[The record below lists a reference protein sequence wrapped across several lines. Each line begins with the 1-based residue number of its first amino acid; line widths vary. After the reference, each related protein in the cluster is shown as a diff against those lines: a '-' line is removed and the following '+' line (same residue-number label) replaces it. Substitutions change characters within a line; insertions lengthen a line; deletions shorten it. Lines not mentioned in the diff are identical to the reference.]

1 MKIKGIKRKNTI
13 EIFEEINI
21 PDSQEI
27 VIEILYE
34 DSTTSVSAES
44 QFWKSLE
51 KFRQKQE
58 LESAGIEP
66 EIFADVRDSSSGREV
81 TW

>member
-13 EIFEEINI
+13 EIFEELNV
-21 PDSQEI
+21 PDGQEI

-66 EIFADVRDSSSGREV
+66 EVFADV
-81 TW
+81 

>member
-21 PDSQEI
+21 PDGQEI

-34 DSTTSVSAES
+34 DSTTSVSSES

-51 KFRQKQE
+51 KFRQEQE
-58 LESAGIEP
+58 LEAAGIEP
-66 EIFADVRDSSSGREV
+66 EIFADVRDSSP
-81 TW
+81 

>member
-21 PDSQEI
+21 PDRQEI

-34 DSTTSVSAES
+34 DSTTSVSSES

-58 LESAGIEP
+58 LEAAGIHP
-66 EIFADVRDSSSGREV
+66 EVFADVRDSSPGREV